1 MTRLPSAFQ
10 HLLVAAILAI
20 VEGPASA
27 AEPAFAS
34 RPDFSAVEYLRAT
47 SAPESAEPPGP
58 PLPDDGPR
66 PEEGL
71 RVQGILDLAW
81 EEGRVAYQ
89 KGAWS
94 EARRFF
100 EKITREYPESPL
112 VPAALAFLAEVALRE
127 DASARDRAEAIQLY
141 KQVLRDHPRSSNA
154 GRAAWRIAD
163 LYLEQGWLQEAQSY
177 YEQAMAR
184 PLDVPF
190 DGHRALLGLGYTFM
204 AMRKWSDAEHAF
216 STLRK
221 RTDHESLSQYATMG
235 LAHAVYRQQRP
246 AEAQVFY
253 DLCHRRWPALFR
265 RDPLAIQRYAVTQA
279 LAHRDASA
287 RDLFLLLY
295 NLYPRHEFAPT
306 ALLYV
311 ADGLAGKSNLPL
323 ATFFY
328 SHVSLI
334 YPHSAHSTVATMRRA
349 ALYVERRD
357 RNDDDRLRLAVDAM
371 MREVRDPEPTE
382 SAYVAMLREI
392 ADQEESGLIG
402 AEALVHLGRYYEKT
416 NDANRALLLYK
427 DAVRRADHVGAPWAT
442 QALERISAFLVP
454 WIERAVKSGDDLT
467 VVSLFHR
474 YGAGTGQTVAPPLM
488 IEIAEAHRRL
498 GFATEAGR
506 LYQQLTKVKDQAVL
520 ETALVGLGKSYLDQE
535 DPPAARKVF
544 ERYRFQF
551 QPGRYESEVLHL
563 LVIAMRRQGDLQSAV
578 HLCRQ
583 WLQHHPKSGDRP
595 YMVLQLAE
603 VLGELKQLEESAAV
617 YETALKGGGKPPFD
631 VFLAYAET
639 LSRLNRHEQ
648 AIAAYQ
654 AALDRHP
661 GRREREWI
669 HLQTAR
675 HWNELRQYDRATV
688 ALAEVGE
695 TDDPL
700 INRFTASL
708 KDTVRTARRL
718 EMKEES

>member
-1 MTRLPSAFQ
+1 MA
-10 HLLVAAILAI
+10 
-20 VEGPASA
+20 EDPASA
-27 AEPAFAS
+27 AEPVFS
-34 RPDFSAVEYLRAT
+34 NRMDFSAAEYLRAT
-47 SAPESAEPPGP
+47 SAPELVEPPGP

-66 PEEGL
+66 LEEGL

-94 EARRFF
+94 EAGRFF
-100 EKITREYPESPL
+100 QKIVRDYPDSHL

-127 DASARDRAEAIQLY
+127 DASVRDRTAAIQLY

-163 LYLEQGWLQEAQSY
+163 LYREQGWLQEAQSY

-184 PLDVPF
+184 SLDVPF
-190 DGHRALLGLGYTFM
+190 DSHRALLGLGYTFM

-221 RTDHESLSQYATMG
+221 RTDHELLSQYATVG
-235 LAHAVYRQQRP
+235 LAHAVYRQQRL
-246 AEAQVFY
+246 AEARVFY
-253 DLCHRRWPALFR
+253 DLCYRRWPALFR

-279 LAHRDASA
+279 VAHRDVFA
-287 RDLFLLLY
+287 RELFLLLY
-295 NLYPRHEFAPT
+295 NLYPRHEFAPA

-311 ADGLAGKSNLPL
+311 ADGLAGTSNLPL

-328 SHVSLI
+328 SHVSSM
-334 YPHSAHSTVATMRRA
+334 YPHSVHSTVATMRRA
-349 ALYVERRD
+349 SLYMERRD
-357 RNDDDRLRLAVDAM
+357 RDDDWLKLAVDAM
-371 MREVRDPEPTE
+371 MRKVQDPETSEP
-382 SAYVAMLREI
+382 AYLAMLREI
-392 ADQEESGLIG
+392 ADQKESGLIG
-402 AEALVHLGRYYEKT
+402 AEALVHLGKYYEKK
-416 NDANRALLLYK
+416 NDVNRALLLYK
-427 DAVRRADHVGAPWAT
+427 DAVLRADHVDIPWAS
-442 QALERISAFLVP
+442 QALERISTFLIP
-454 WIERAVKSGDDLT
+454 WIERAIKSGDDLT

-474 YGAGTGQTVAPPLM
+474 YGVGTGQTVVSPPLL

-506 LYQQLTKVKDQAVL
+506 LYQELTKVKDQAVL
-520 ETALVGLGKSYLDQE
+520 ESALVGLGKSYLEQE
-535 DPPAARKVF
+535 DPTAARKVF

-551 QPGRYESEVLHL
+551 QAGRYESEVLHL
-563 LVIAMRRQGDLQSAV
+563 LVTAMRRQGDLESV
-578 HLCRQ
+578 LRLCRQ
-583 WLQHHPKSGDRP
+583 WLQHHPRGVDRP

-603 VLGELKQLEESAAV
+603 VLGELKQWEESAAA
-617 YETALKGGGKPPFD
+617 YETVLKGGGKPSFD

-648 AIAAYQ
+648 AIAAYH
-654 AALDRHP
+654 AALDQHP
-661 GRREREWI
+661 GRQEREWI

-700 INRFTASL
+700 INRFVASL
-708 KDTVRTARRL
+708 KDTVRTGRRL
-718 EMKEES
+718 EMKEKEES

>member
-1 MTRLPSAFQ
+1 MTRSSFVCWS
-10 HLLVAAILAI
+10 LLVIAI
-20 VEGPASA
+20 VVTVENPANA
-27 AEPAFAS
+27 TEPVFS
-34 RPDFSAVEYLRAT
+34 NRMDFSAAEYLRAT
-47 SAPESAEPPGP
+47 SVPELAEPPGP

-66 PEEGL
+66 LEDRL
-71 RVQGILDLAW
+71 YVQGILDLAW

-100 EKITREYPESPL
+100 QKIVRDYPESPL
-112 VPAALAFLAEVALRE
+112 VPAALAFLAEVTLRE
-127 DASARDRAEAIQLY
+127 DASARDREGAIQLY

-184 PLDVPF
+184 SLDVPF

-204 AMRKWSDAEHAF
+204 AMRKWRDAEHTF

-221 RTDHESLSQYATMG
+221 RTDHELLSPYATVG

-246 AEAQVFY
+246 AEARVLY
-253 DLCHRRWPALFR
+253 DLCYRRWPALFR

-279 LAHRDASA
+279 AAHHDVSA
-287 RDLFLLLY
+287 RELFLLLY
-295 NLYPRHEFAPT
+295 NLYPRYEFAPT

-311 ADGLAGKSNLPL
+311 ADGLADMSNLRL
-323 ATFFY
+323 ATFLY
-328 SHVSLI
+328 SHVSSM
-334 YPHSAHSTVATMRRA
+334 YPHSVHSTVATMRRTS
-349 ALYVERRD
+349 LYLERRD
-357 RNDDDRLRLAVDAM
+357 RNDADRLRLAVDAM
-371 MREVRDPEPTE
+371 MREVQDPEPRE
-382 SAYVAMLREI
+382 SAYLAMLREI
-392 ADQEESGLIG
+392 ADHKESGLIG
-402 AEALVHLGRYYEKT
+402 AEALVHLGKYYEKT
-416 NDANRALLLYK
+416 NDVHRALLLYK
-427 DAVRRADHVGAPWAT
+427 DAVLRAGHVGAPWVT
-442 QALERISAFLVP
+442 QASERISTVLIP
-454 WIERAVKSGDDLT
+454 WIERAVESRDDLT

-474 YGAGTGQTVAPPLM
+474 YGAGAGQTIAPPLL

-506 LYQQLTKVKDQAVL
+506 LYQQLTKVKDQTVL
-520 ETALVGLGKSYLDQE
+520 EAALVGLGKSYLDQE
-535 DPPAARKVF
+535 DPSAARKVL

-551 QPGRYESEVLHL
+551 QTGRYESEVLHL
-563 LVIAMRRQGDLQSAV
+563 LVTAMRSQGDLESALR
-578 HLCRQ
+578 LCRQ
-583 WLQHHPKSGDRP
+583 WLQHHPRSGDRP
-595 YMVLQLAE
+595 YMLLQLAE
-603 VLGELKQLEESAAV
+603 VLGELKQWEESAAA
-617 YETALKGGGKPPFD
+617 YETALKSGGKPSFD

-639 LSRLNRHEQ
+639 LSRLNRHER
-648 AIAAYQ
+648 AIAAYH
-654 AALDRHP
+654 AALDQHP
-661 GRREREWI
+661 RRREREWI

-675 HWNELRQYDRATV
+675 HWNELRQYDRAIV

-708 KDTVRTARRL
+708 KEAVRTARRL

>member
-1 MTRLPSAFQ
+1 
-10 HLLVAAILAI
+10 
-20 VEGPASA
+20 
-27 AEPAFAS
+27 
-34 RPDFSAVEYLRAT
+34 
-47 SAPESAEPPGP
+47 
-58 PLPDDGPR
+58 
-66 PEEGL
+66 
-71 RVQGILDLAW
+71 
-81 EEGRVAYQ
+81 
-89 KGAWS
+89 
-94 EARRFF
+94 
-100 EKITREYPESPL
+100 
-112 VPAALAFLAEVALRE
+112 
-127 DASARDRAEAIQLY
+127 
-141 KQVLRDHPRSSNA
+141 
-154 GRAAWRIAD
+154 
-163 LYLEQGWLQEAQSY
+163 
-177 YEQAMAR
+177 
-184 PLDVPF
+184 
-190 DGHRALLGLGYTFM
+190 
-204 AMRKWSDAEHAF
+204 
-216 STLRK
+216 
-221 RTDHESLSQYATMG
+221 
-235 LAHAVYRQQRP
+235 
-246 AEAQVFY
+246 
-253 DLCHRRWPALFR
+253 
-265 RDPLAIQRYAVTQA
+265 
-279 LAHRDASA
+279 
-287 RDLFLLLY
+287 
-295 NLYPRHEFAPT
+295 
-306 ALLYV
+306 
-311 ADGLAGKSNLPL
+311 
-323 ATFFY
+323 
-328 SHVSLI
+328 
-334 YPHSAHSTVATMRRA
+334 
-349 ALYVERRD
+349 
-357 RNDDDRLRLAVDAM
+357 